1 MSGSLS
7 LEAPDVV
14 HHTETRLWVPEWVS
28 FVSRAGAGVRQLNVN
43 DVRGQLTSLDARPDA

>member
-7 LEAPDVV
+7 LEDVWGRV
-14 HHTETRLWVPEWVS
+14 RRTETRLWVPEWVS
-28 FVSRAGAGVRQLNVN
+28 FVSRAGVRQLNVN